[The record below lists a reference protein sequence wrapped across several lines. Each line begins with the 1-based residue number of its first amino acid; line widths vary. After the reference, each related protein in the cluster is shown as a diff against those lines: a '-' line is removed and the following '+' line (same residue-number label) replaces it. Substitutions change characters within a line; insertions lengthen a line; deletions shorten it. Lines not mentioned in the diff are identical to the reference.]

1 MDIPF
6 TVKAR
11 PDTGLWNA
19 KIAIWLFLASEVM
32 LFGGLF
38 SAYIFLRIGSD
49 TPWPTHVLDIK
60 LGFLNTLILIA
71 SSITVLQA
79 WLSLKMR
86 NYGRY
91 VVYMV
96 ITLVL
101 AVVFLGIKLTE
112 YGTKFHHY
120 GVRLQDGSILEG
132 HLPEGYHVKFTDVKK
147 ITLALKAGET
157 GLFDLSLTNPGSDAN
172 FLGFATEGGS
182 LSATD
187 ENGKTV
193 TLDASTIS
201 KVVGENRAEALRMIE
216 KRAAAKH
223 VIDTFDQ
230 AQNKEGDTRL
240 QEAVAFLK
248 DPKNVVKAEVVF
260 NLAKPVKF
268 SIPPAKLASYDGSKA
283 LFRDGTIIEGHLE
296 DDTMHLEADKVDL
309 RRLIPESEDNLKHAF
324 DAAMKA
330 DAWRILGSEWQDAF
344 AKHKDE
350 FLRKNG
356 NTKTVLADADRMR
369 EAFTMSLEVKEGAS
383 GSTPPH
389 ATSAGANKIEAGAAS
404 EEHKA
409 SAKHGGAEPEV
420 AIKKSDISFYS
431 NFTPKYHNYYAIY
444 FALTSLHGL
453 HIIGGAIVLGYF
465 LLFGRKLYEKDPE
478 HMANR
483 VEVGG
488 LFWHFVD
495 VVWMILFP
503 VLYLM

>member
-19 KIAIWLFLASEVM
+19 KIAVWLFLASEVM

-38 SAYIFLRIGSD
+38 SAYIFLRVGSD

-86 NYGRY
+86 NYSRY
-91 VVYMV
+91 VIYMV
-96 ITLVL
+96 VTLVL
-101 AVVFLGIKLTE
+101 AVVFLCIKLSE
-112 YGTKFHHY
+112 YSTKFHHY
-120 GVRLQDGSILEG
+120 GVRLQDNSVLEG
-132 HLPEGYHVKFTDVKK
+132 HLPEGYHVKFSNVKT
-147 ITLALKAGET
+147 ITLASRAGET
-157 GLFDLSLTNPGSDAN
+157 GLFGWSLMNPGSDAG
-172 FLGFATEGGS
+172 FLSYLSDSSKPTVKDAEGKD
-182 LSATD
+182 L
-187 ENGKTV
+187 
-193 TLDASTIS
+193 TLDASSIS
-201 KVVGENRAEALRMIE
+201 S
-216 KRAAAKH
+216 
-223 VIDTFDQ
+223 
-230 AQNKEGDTRL
+230 
-240 QEAVAFLK
+240 AVAQARK
-248 DPKNVVKAEVVF
+248 TKKAEVKYTATQP
-260 NLAKPVKF
+260 LKF
-268 SIPPAKLASYDGSKA
+268 SIPPAKLFSYDGSKA

-309 RRLIPESEDNLKHAF
+309 RRMISDSEDNLKHAF
-324 DAAMKA
+324 DTAMKA
-330 DAWRILGSEWQDAF
+330 DALRILGPEWQAAF
-344 AKHKDE
+344 AKHRDDI
-350 FLRKNG
+350 LHKNG
-356 NTKTVLADADRMR
+356 NSKALLADADRMR
-369 EAFTMSLEVKEGAS
+369 EAFTMSLEMKEGGS
-383 GSTPPH
+383 GSTPPK
-389 ATSAGANKIEAGAAS
+389 TLSVGANKIEAVGGA

-409 SAKHGGAEPEV
+409 ASHKGGAEPEV
-420 AIKKSDISFYS
+420 AIKKGDISFYS

-453 HIIGGAIVLGYF
+453 HILGGAIVLGYF
-465 LLFGRKLYEKDPE
+465 LLFGRRLYEKDPE

>member
-132 HLPEGYHVKFTDVKK
+132 HLPEGYHVKFTDVKS
-147 ITLALKAGET
+147 ITLASRANET
-157 GLFDLSLTNPGSDAN
+157 GLFGWSLTNPGSDAD
-172 FLGFATEGGS
+172 FLGY
-182 LSATD
+182 LSDSSKPAVKD
-187 ENGKTV
+187 ADGKEL
-193 TLDASTIS
+193 TLDASSIS
-201 KVVGENRAEALRMIE
+201 QAVSQARK
-216 KRAAAKH
+216 AKKAD
-223 VIDTFDQ
+223 VKYTT
-230 AQNKEGDTRL
+230 AQPL
-240 QEAVAFLK
+240 
-248 DPKNVVKAEVVF
+248 
-260 NLAKPVKF
+260 KF

-389 ATSAGANKIEAGAAS
+389 AASAGANKIEAGAAS
-404 EEHKA
+404 EEHKT